1 MASQISMET
10 LNAKIGEAEQNVART
25 KKAYE
30 AATEE
35 LKKLMDKRDAVK
47 RDEIVNAIIK
57 SRKSYDE
64 IMDFLA
70 DESQK
75 AE

>member
-1 MASQISMET
+1 MARQISMEK
-10 LNAKIGEAEQNVART
+10 LNAKIEKAEQNVART

-47 RDEIVNAIIK
+47 RDERCV
-57 SRKSYDE
+57 
-64 IMDFLA
+64 
-70 DESQK
+70 
-75 AE
+75 